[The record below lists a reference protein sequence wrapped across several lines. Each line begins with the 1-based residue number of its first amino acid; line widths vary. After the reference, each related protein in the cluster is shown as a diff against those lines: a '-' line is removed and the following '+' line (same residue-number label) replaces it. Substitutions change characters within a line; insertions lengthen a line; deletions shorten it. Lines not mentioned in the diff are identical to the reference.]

1 MNVRLGAIK
10 LTSIRNIPINLRIAL
25 TTGIGAVLMLAL
37 GTLGWWET
45 STLVRASGS
54 QSWVPTLILVACGI
68 GAILS
73 VLFGYFISRTI
84 LQPLDKA
91 LEFARAIAGGDLSA

>member
-1 MNVRLGAIK
+1 MIA
-10 LTSIRNIPINLRIAL
+10 IRNIPINLRIVL

-45 STLVRASGS
+45 TALARASGG
-54 QSWVPTLILVACGI
+54 QSWIPALIVVACGV

-84 LQPLDKA
+84 LKPL
-91 LEFARAIAGGDLSA
+91 EIGRAHV